1 MTVQQ
6 VSHLFFQLCAF
17 STVVCDSG
25 VTERSWCWPTSG
37 GELSDLGVG
46 ENTREFCVWA
56 EGVRH
61 PGRVSDTLGGCPTP
75 GCRTPSVS
83 GPRSRLLEGGGCGTI
98 LGYGSNVRACIFCI
112 PTHRA
117 RYGGAGAKSRCR
129 GCPARGAAA
138 SVGGRAAWRARCRGA
153 GRQARRRACCRQ
165 PRARCGS
172 LRPGAR
178 CEVARR
184 VATAAR
190 RRARSAAFA
199 RPPAPSARR
208 PAGLRRPRL
217 RSRRPTGVRA
227 YKHVGGRAASGGG
240 GRRRQFRS

>member
-83 GPRSRLLEGGGCGTI
+83 GPRSRLLEGGGVWDDFGIRIECESVYFLHSHAPRAVWRGWRKEPLPGVPCEGGGR
-98 LGYGSNVRACIFCI
+98 LGRRSRGL
-112 PTHRA
+112 
-117 RYGGAGAKSRCR
+117 AGAVPRGRATGASPCLLSAAARAVRVTSTGRTMR
-129 GCPARGAAA
+129 GCPTCCNCGAAPGA
-138 SVGGRAAWRARCRGA
+138 VGGLCEASRTVGA
-153 GRQARRRACCRQ
+153 
-165 PRARCGS
+165 PS
-172 LRPGAR
+172 
-178 CEVARR
+178 RR
-184 VATAAR
+184 VAAATVAVATADR
-190 RRARSAAFA
+190 CPCVQTCRRARSV
-199 RPPAPSARR
+199 RR
-208 PAGLRRPRL
+208 R
-217 RSRRPTGVRA
+217 
-227 YKHVGGRAASGGG
+227 RAAAAV
-240 GRRRQFRS
+240 